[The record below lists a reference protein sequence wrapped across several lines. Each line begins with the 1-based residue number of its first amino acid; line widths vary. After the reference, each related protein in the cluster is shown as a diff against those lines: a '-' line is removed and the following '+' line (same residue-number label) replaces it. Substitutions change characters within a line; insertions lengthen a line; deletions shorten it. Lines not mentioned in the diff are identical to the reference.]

1 MKRQKNSEFA
11 YAKGREMR
19 LAAELQRYQLTGS
32 AAMGPLERKFFFSHD
47 ATLQSFFN
55 KGWSSVTA
63 CEVRLHLA
71 LISLNPVL
79 TYFHK
84 FGDSENA
91 YRNPSAS
98 GARP

>member
-19 LAAELQRYQLTGS
+19 LAAEKESYETTRLSSMVPFQ
-32 AAMGPLERKFFFSHD
+32 APFFSHD

-63 CEVRLHLA
+63 CEVRLHLG
-71 LISLNPVL
+71 IDKP
-79 TYFHK
+79 
-84 FGDSENA
+84 E
-91 YRNPSAS
+91 S
-98 GARP
+98 GADLLSQIRRFRECLSQSQR

>member
-19 LAAELQRYQLTGS
+19 LAAEKESYETTRLSSMVPFQ
-32 AAMGPLERKFFFSHD
+32 APFFSHD

-63 CEVRLHLA
+63 CEVRLHLG
-71 LISLNPVL
+71 IDKP
-79 TYFHK
+79 
-84 FGDSENA
+84 E
-91 YRNPSAS
+91 S
-98 GARP
+98 GADLFSKIRRFRECLSQSQR

>member
-19 LAAELQRYQLTGS
+19 LAAELQRHQLTGA
-32 AAMGPLERKFFFSHD
+32 AAMAPLERTFLFSHD

-63 CEVRLHLA
+63 CEVRLHLG
-71 LISLNPVL
+71 IDKP
-79 TYFHK
+79 
-84 FGDSENA
+84 E
-91 YRNPSAS
+91 S
-98 GARP
+98 GADLLSKIRRFRKCLSQSQR

>member
-19 LAAELQRYQLTGS
+19 LAAEKESYETTRLSSMVPFQ
-32 AAMGPLERKFFFSHD
+32 APFFSHD

-79 TYFHK
+79 TYFLK